1 MHSPYLKY
9 FTQANSKSQVFSI
22 LDFGTNYCN
31 LFNLMEGSGLTK
43 DPGYSEET
51 NDNIC
56 TQYSSSNCEIY

>member
-1 MHSPYLKY
+1 
-9 FTQANSKSQVFSI
+9 
-22 LDFGTNYCN
+22 
-31 LFNLMEGSGLTK
+31 MEGSGLTK